1 MGIVQNSIG
10 LRFENYLSEESAD
23 IIWTAGDSNV
33 PDFHHPSGFWIEAKT
48 GNVRWGGRLH
58 EYQMKYNNFREPL
71 VYAFGMHNFDDARA
85 RLHQTTEGWRQRC
98 LKKNMEIVELYFV
111 SGDVVNGILRKD
123 EKISAKGMAYT
134 MVKPSTLRNII
145 LDRPFRRGKKKI
157 LSSADYYG
165 FERKDYSVKDSGFL
179 QYFLN
184 SEKECP
190 VVDFLESRF

>member
-1 MGIVQNSIG
+1 M
-10 LRFENYLSEESAD
+10 FE
-23 IIWTAGDSNV
+23 
-33 PDFHHPSGFWIEAKT
+33 
-48 GNVRWGGRLH
+48 
-58 EYQMKYNNFREPL
+58 
-71 VYAFGMHNFDDARA
+71 
-85 RLHQTTEGWRQRC
+85 
-98 LKKNMEIVELYFV
+98 KNMEIVELYFV

-145 LDRPFRRGKKKI
+145 LDRPFRRDKKKI

-184 SEKECP
+184 SEKERP